1 MKAPTGTMP
10 ITERLADLSELIRLR
25 LLRLLEQ
32 DELSVGEIA
41 KVVQLPQSTVSRH
54 LKLLADG
61 GWVVRRALGTATYY
75 RVIQDELAPPVRALW
90 QTVREHLGDGS
101 EWAEDARR
109 LAAVLAE
116 RRDDSVAF
124 FGQLAGK
131 WDDLRRSLFGSAFTA
146 ESLLALVPGDWIVA
160 DLGCGTGN
168 GSECIAPYV
177 KKVIAVDQSEPML
190 KAARKRLSG
199 FKNVEWRLGTLED
212 PPLDDAAVDAAM
224 CLLVL
229 HHVEDPAAA
238 LVNMRRILRADKGG
252 GVAVIVDMIEHDRA
266 EYKHDLGHR
275 HLGFSESA
283 ITGLLKKS
291 GFQQI
296 RFRELPSDP
305 EGKGPGLFVA
315 TGSIRKAD

>member
-1 MKAPTGTMP
+1 MKQPTFSIT

-32 DELSVGEIA
+32 EELSVGEIA
-41 KVVQLPQSTVSRH
+41 KVVQVPQSTVSRH

-61 GWVVRRALGTATYY
+61 GWVVRRAVGTATYY
-75 RVIQDELAPPVRALW
+75 RVIVDDLPEALRDVWVTVRGHMGEGAELA
-90 QTVREHLGDGS
+90 
-101 EWAEDARR
+101 EDLRR
-109 LAAVLAE
+109 LNAVLAE

-131 WDDLRRSLFGSAFTA
+131 WDDLRRSLFGNAFTA
-146 ESLLALVPGDWIVA
+146 ESLLALVPGHWTVA

-177 KKVIAVDQSEPML
+177 KKIIAVDQSEPML
-190 KAARKRLSG
+190 KAARKRLAG
-199 FKNVEWRLGTLED
+199 FKNVEWRLGTLEEIPIED
-212 PPLDDAAVDAAM
+212 REVDAAM

-229 HHVEDPAAA
+229 HHVEDPVVA
-238 LVNMRRILRADKGG
+238 LGNMRRILRSDRGG
-252 GVAVIVDMIEHDRA
+252 GAAVIVDMIEHDRA
-266 EYKHDLGHR
+266 EYRHDLGHR
-275 HLGFSESA
+275 HLGFSEGRM
-283 ITGLLKKS
+283 TGLMREA
-291 GFQQI
+291 GFGSV

-315 TGSIRKAD
+315 TGVVEK